1 MTGMRPQVVPPSRPS
16 GIDSREGGISMK
28 RTIEGAEFRRAQRAA
43 LEFE

>member
-16 GIDSREGGISMK
+16 LIDSREVGISMK
-28 RTIEGAEFRRAQRAA
+28 RTIEDAEFRRAPRAA